1 MKDAYDQAN
10 STILTNLTNNIGAGI
25 EYIEANDYNRDLL
38 SDMADNGLAKLNKD
52 ASGEIIGA
60 TINNT
65 IDDIDTIYEFI
76 KNYTTPAGFDK
87 TEILAKLK

>member
-10 STILTNLTNNIGAGI
+10 STILTSLTNNIGAGI
-25 EYIEANDYNRDLL
+25 EYIEANDYNRNLL
-38 SDMADNGLAKLNKD
+38 SDMAKSGLAELNKD

-65 IDDIDTIYEFI
+65 IDDIDTIYNFI
-76 KNYTTPAGFDK
+76 KNYTTPDGFDK